1 MSRRRMLGRSAVV
14 AGAIVASAVLV
25 SALSG
30 LAAPASAGS
39 QGQSA
44 ALPNLGPHP
53 KACAWNAPN

>member
-1 MSRRRMLGRSAVV
+1 MLGRSAVV